1 MIPRSIPILGREYK
15 IRRMRMK
22 DFANCVDDEEVI
34 YLRSG
39 LKGNVAEQSLLHEV
53 IHGILYRS
61 GNKFQLE
68 EGQEEAFVRAI
79 EHGLWQAGYR
89 LTDNRS

>member
-1 MIPRSIPILGREYK
+1 
-15 IRRMRMK
+15 MRMK